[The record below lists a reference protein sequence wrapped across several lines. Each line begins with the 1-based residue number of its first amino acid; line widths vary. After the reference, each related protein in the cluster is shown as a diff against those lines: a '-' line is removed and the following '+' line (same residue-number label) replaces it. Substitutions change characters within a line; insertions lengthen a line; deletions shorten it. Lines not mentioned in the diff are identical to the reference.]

1 MGLSHDDYMI
11 AWICALPLEMAA
23 AKVML
28 DETHPPLP
36 QPRSDENAYTLG
48 SISGHHI
55 VVACLPSGVY
65 GITSAA
71 VVLANMRPTFP
82 SLRFGLMVGIGGGV
96 PSTTNDIRLGDVV
109 VSVPTANSG
118 GVIQYDFGKA
128 LHDGYFQHTG
138 SLNRPSQVLLTAVSQ
153 IRSNEMIGK
162 RLAARFLS
170 DVLQAQ
176 GHVKENF
183 ARPDKDWL
191 FISDYK
197 HHSDRPDCSMCD
209 HSQLMDRD
217 RRVHEGPVTHY
228 GLIASGNQVMKD
240 GKKRDSLAQS
250 TDILCFEME
259 AAGLVD
265 QLPCL
270 VVRGICDYCDSH
282 KHKEWQ
288 GYAALAAAAYV
299 KELLS
304 VVSLAATQSVMK
316 PKYQVPLDL
325 TSVPAIEEFIGR
337 HEDLEHLWHYLQP
350 AGSTSQKV
358 AILHG
363 LGGIGKTQLAIQFAR
378 KHKHDFTAIFWLA
391 GKDRSTLVR
400 SLSSCLP
407 RIQTHAVANEAATEE
422 EAEQRASQVLKWL
435 AVPENQNWLL
445 IFDNIDQYTPLQTSN
460 NHGYDI
466 KDFFPKADHG
476 SILIT
481 SRLQRLMELGK
492 SFPIE
497 RLTPK
502 DASNLFLQ
510 NCGRSLSEIVDTGL
524 MTQLD
529 GLPLAIAIAGAFM
542 RETGTGIREYLED
555 YQESWSELQAQS
567 TPTRHYH
574 QGNILQTWAVSYQE
588 IQKRDPTAAVLLL
601 FLSFFDNQDIW
612 YELIACGCHCAN
624 VPDWF
629 ETAVGTKFDFKA
641 RIKTL
646 IAFSLIETKPQGGSY
661 RLHPVV
667 QDWCIHVAATENH
680 ISRLREL
687 ALVCIGYMVPD
698 TDKRDYA
705 RVQRRLLPH
714 ANYLFQKHVT
724 YEANN
729 TAVCG
734 AFRCLGNLYS
744 NQGKLK
750 EAEVMYQRA
759 LAGYE
764 QTLGPDHTSTLL
776 TVNNLGLLYSDQG
789 KLKEAEMMYQRALA
803 GCEQALGP
811 DHTSTLHTLKDAEVM
826 YQRALV
832 GCEQALDP
840 DHTFILDTVH
850 NLGNLYQHQGKLKKA
865 EVMYQRAL
873 AGYERTLGDSLDCK
887 IFRAR
892 EYKHLEM
899 IPKIW

>member
-1 MGLSHDDYMI
+1 MLLYLWKIRKNKKQKMGLSHDDYMI

-109 VSVPTANSG
+109 VSVPTTNSG

-128 LHDGYFQHTG
+128 LHDGDFQHTG

-153 IRSNEMIGK
+153 IRSNDMIGK

-170 DVLQAQ
+170 DVLQTQ

-191 FISDYK
+191 FISDYQ

-209 HSQLMDRD
+209 QSQLVDRD

-240 GKKRDSLAQS
+240 SKKRDSLAQS
-250 TDILCFEME
+250 MDILCFEME

-288 GYAALAAAAYV
+288 GYAALTAAAYV

-304 VVSLAATQSVMK
+304 VVSLTAAQSVMSK
-316 PKYQVPLDL
+316 CIHGCNFANCFYPCINNAVEPKYQVPLDL
-325 TSVPAIEEFIGR
+325 TTVPAIEEFIGR
-337 HEDLEHLWHYLQP
+337 HEDLNHLWHYLQP

-363 LGGIGKTQLAIQFAR
+363 LGGIGKTQLAIKFAR

-407 RIQTHAVANEAATEE
+407 RIQTHAVTNEAATEE

-460 NHGYDI
+460 NDGYDI
-466 KDFFPKADHG
+466 KNFFPKADHG

-481 SRLQRLMELGK
+481 SRLQRLTELGK
-492 SFPIE
+492 SFPTE

-502 DASNLFLQ
+502 DASKLFLQ

-524 MTQLD
+524 DQ
-529 GLPLAIAIAGAFM
+529 
-542 RETGTGIREYLED
+542 GTYLSD
-555 YQESWSELQAQS
+555 
-567 TPTRHYH
+567 
-574 QGNILQTWAVSYQE
+574 
-588 IQKRDPTAAVLLL
+588 
-601 FLSFFDNQDIW
+601 
-612 YELIACGCHCAN
+612 
-624 VPDWF
+624 
-629 ETAVGTKFDFKA
+629 
-641 RIKTL
+641 
-646 IAFSLIETKPQGGSY
+646 
-661 RLHPVV
+661 
-667 QDWCIHVAATENH
+667 
-680 ISRLREL
+680 
-687 ALVCIGYMVPD
+687 
-698 TDKRDYA
+698 
-705 RVQRRLLPH
+705 
-714 ANYLFQKHVT
+714 LFQ
-724 YEANN
+724 
-729 TAVCG
+729 
-734 AFRCLGNLYS
+734 
-744 NQGKLK
+744 
-750 EAEVMYQRA
+750 
-759 LAGYE
+759 
-764 QTLGPDHTSTLL
+764 
-776 TVNNLGLLYSDQG
+776 TVY
-789 KLKEAEMMYQRALA
+789 
-803 GCEQALGP
+803 
-811 DHTSTLHTLKDAEVM
+811 
-826 YQRALV
+826 
-832 GCEQALDP
+832 
-840 DHTFILDTVH
+840 
-850 NLGNLYQHQGKLKKA
+850 
-865 EVMYQRAL
+865 
-873 AGYERTLGDSLDCK
+873 
-887 IFRAR
+887 
-892 EYKHLEM
+892 
-899 IPKIW
+899 